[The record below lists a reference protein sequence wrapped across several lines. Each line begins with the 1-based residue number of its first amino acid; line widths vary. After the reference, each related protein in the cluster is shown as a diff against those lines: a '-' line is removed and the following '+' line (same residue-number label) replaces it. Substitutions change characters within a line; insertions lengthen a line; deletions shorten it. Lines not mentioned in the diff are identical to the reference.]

1 MAHFTDVARS
11 ASFWKNLNSAI
22 MLFVNCGW
30 RNEQFEERLQQM
42 EVKVGLR
49 KKPPNPPKAWTAR
62 TATSCLRGGAR
73 AGDRLL
79 PSQSFFQ
86 REVATLPFVDVMGT
100 IEQKRHRTS
109 RA

>member
-73 AGDRLL
+73 AGDQVL
-79 PSQSFFQ
+79 PSRPFFP
-86 REVATLPFVDVMGT
+86 REVIARTLAVIT
-100 IEQKRHRTS
+100 KTT
-109 RA
+109 A

>member
-73 AGDRLL
+73 GGKRLL
-79 PSQSFFQ
+79 PRQRFFQ
-86 REVATLPFVDVMGT
+86 SGVTAPPTRGQFNTRKT
-100 IEQKRHRTS
+100 IQ
-109 RA
+109 